1 MTRRSS
7 PSPWQRSL
15 NLEEEQRRLD
25 ERGILHAIRGVKD
38 LDEAAGAYKSIE
50 TVMQEQHDL
59 VEIVTELRPL
69 GVIKA

>member
-1 MTRRSS
+1 MSS
-7 PSPWQRSL
+7 KGTS
-15 NLEEEQRRLD
+15 
-25 ERGILHAIRGVKD
+25 
-38 LDEAAGAYKSIE
+38 